1 MDKTAQNVNI
11 VEEVLFFQGTYNIKT
26 INSLSVCQFDSGML
40 AEGKGHET
48 DVIRKVLASVD
59 GSGLPITRAASA
71 NQNVTYNTPREK
83 PKEWPPCF
91 PQRLKAQHQGERLVD
106 SEQNL
111 VVMTGRVTLII
122 AFIPLISTFP
132 RP

>member
-71 NQNVTYNTPREK
+71 NQNVTDNISREK
-83 PKEWPPCF
+83 SEDRPPCF
-91 PQRLKAQHQGERLVD
+91 AHKRKA
-106 SEQNL
+106 
-111 VVMTGRVTLII
+111 
-122 AFIPLISTFP
+122 
-132 RP
+132 